1 MKIFHVGVIRGRWHI
16 DLAGPLPE
24 TVNGNRYILLAV
36 EAFSGFPM
44 AIPLKTKTAEE
55 TAQALVTHVFS
66 IFGSPSQILS
76 DQGGN
81 FDADLMKE
89 VLKIYGIY
97 KSRTAALH
105 ASANGRVERFIRTL
119 KEHLKFVANK
129 EQGNWDQVLPLILQ
143 AYRATVHSSEK
154 YSTI

>member
-1 MKIFHVGVIRGRWHI
+1 
-16 DLAGPLPE
+16 
-24 TVNGNRYILLAV
+24 
-36 EAFSGFPM
+36 M
-44 AIPLKTKTAEE
+44 AISLKTKTAEE
-55 TAQALVTHVFS
+55 TAQALVTHVFY

-81 FDADLMKE
+81 FHADLMKE

-129 EQGNWDQVLPLILQ
+129 EQGNRDQVLPLILQ